1 MEESFSVAV
10 LCVEIQ
16 QQKDSFFM
24 RAELAPAGA
33 SQSGASFK
41 VNRKIIKY
49 KYVQRHNF
57 KFKKSILVLF
67 TTVDGGHQSKSGGL
81 DLFFPFREQLDGR
94 LYKVSNVRTLGS
106 DFHDR
111 SAVFVLI

>member
-1 MEESFSVAV
+1 
-10 LCVEIQ
+10 
-16 QQKDSFFM
+16 M

-33 SQSGASFK
+33 SQFGASFK

-67 TTVDGGHQSKSGGL
+67 TTVDGGHQSKSGSL
-81 DLFFPFREQLDGR
+81 DLFFSFSGTAGR
-94 LYKVSNVRTLGS
+94 PLYKVSNVRTLGS
-106 DFHDR
+106 DFNDR